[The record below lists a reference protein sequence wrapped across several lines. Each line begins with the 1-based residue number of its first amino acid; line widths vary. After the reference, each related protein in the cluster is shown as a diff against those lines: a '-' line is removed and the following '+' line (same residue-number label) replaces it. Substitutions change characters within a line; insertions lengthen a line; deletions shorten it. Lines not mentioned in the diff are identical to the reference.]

1 LIGVEHSTAPGVV
14 LIGGRDSLISLDSYC
29 PPQAGQPPASKVLS
43 CHSQPSSL
51 GAWRLGD
58 IRQADR
64 NFCTRQQQE
73 KPKETS
79 SKTGLLERPDYAE
92 QSLKTSRTS
101 ATPGKLPS
109 STTS

>member
-1 LIGVEHSTAPGVV
+1 
-14 LIGGRDSLISLDSYC
+14 
-29 PPQAGQPPASKVLS
+29 VLS

-79 SKTGLLERPDYAE
+79 CKTGLLERPDYAE
-92 QSLKTSRTS
+92 QSLKTSRKTAVINDKLKRFQMDI
-101 ATPGKLPS
+101 ATLQE
-109 STTS
+109 T